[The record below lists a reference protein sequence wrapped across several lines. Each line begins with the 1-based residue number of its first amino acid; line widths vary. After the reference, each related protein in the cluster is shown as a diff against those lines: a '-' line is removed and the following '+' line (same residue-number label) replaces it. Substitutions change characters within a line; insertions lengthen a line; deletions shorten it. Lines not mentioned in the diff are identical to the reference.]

1 MNFKAYVV
9 AGLVLAVTA
18 LHYGGISGH
27 SAIHLLHRELYF
39 IPILLAGL
47 WFGLKISLIT
57 SIVITALYLPPM
69 LAGKMIHDTPFTVIA
84 QLVMFNV
91 VALLIGMLEDRRAK
105 EQERVLGA
113 ERLAVLGRAAAA
125 IGLEVK
131 DVAVAMR
138 RLVNEEDVVR
148 NSKVGPAIL
157 GEIDRLDRL
166 LAALVRFIP
175 SRHVPSTSLN
185 VNDIVAAST
194 NRLKEMGLKAGV
206 AIKLDVDPAGCRT
219 RAVSEDFG
227 GIIDALLKN
236 AIEVS
241 PPGATVTLAT
251 RLQGATCLIT
261 VRDNGPGIAPEHRDM
276 IFKPF
281 FSTKPNGQGLTLA
294 STKKFLSDIGGDM
307 TVESEHGKGAAFHM
321 HIPRE
326 RQGDDPLY
334 GGKSNQDT

>member
-1 MNFKAYVV
+1 MNIKAFAV
-9 AGLVLAVTA
+9 AGLILAVTA
-18 LHYGGISGH
+18 LHYGSVSDH
-27 SAIHLLHRELYF
+27 SAFHLLHRELYF
-39 IPILLAGL
+39 IPILLAGF

-57 SIVITALYLPPM
+57 SLAITVLYLPPM

-131 DVAVAMR
+131 DVAVALR
-138 RLVNEEDVVR
+138 RLVSEENEFH
-148 NSKVGPAIL
+148 NSKLKQDVL

-175 SRHVPSTSLN
+175 ARHVPSTSLN
-185 VNDIVAAST
+185 VNDIVAASA
-194 NRLKEMGLKAGV
+194 NRLKDMGFKAGV
-206 AIKLDVDPAGCRT
+206 AIQLDVDPAGCRT

-241 PPGATVTLAT
+241 PPGEVVTLAT
-251 RLQGATCLIT
+251 RLQGAVCQIT

-281 FSTKPNGQGLTLA
+281 FSTKPGGQGLTLA

-307 TVESEHGKGAAFHM
+307 TVESEQGKGAAFHM

-326 RQGDDPLY
+326 RVGDDPLY
-334 GGKSNQDT
+334 GVKSNQDG

>member
-1 MNFKAYVV
+1 MNFKAFVV
-9 AGLVLAVTA
+9 AILVLAVTT
-18 LHYGGISGH
+18 LHYDSVSGH
-27 SAIHLLHRELYF
+27 SSIHLLHRELYF
-39 IPILLAGL
+39 IPILLAGF
-47 WFGLKISLIT
+47 WFGLNISLIT
-57 SIVITALYLPPM
+57 SVVITVLYLPPM
-69 LAGKMIHDTPFTVIA
+69 FAGKMIHDTPFTVIA

-131 DVAVAMR
+131 DVAVALR
-138 RLVNEEDVVR
+138 RLVNEKNGFR
-148 NSKVGPAIL
+148 NSRMGPDML
-157 GEIDRLDRL
+157 GEIERLDRL

-175 SRHVPSTSLN
+175 PRHVPSTSLN
-185 VNDIVAAST
+185 VNDIVAASA
-194 NRLKEMGLKAGV
+194 NRLKVLGSKAGV

-219 RAVSEDFG
+219 RAISEDFG
-227 GIIDALLKN
+227 GIIDALVKN
-236 AIEVS
+236 AIEIS

-251 RLQGATCLIT
+251 RLQGPVCRIT
-261 VRDNGPGIAPEHRDM
+261 VRDNGPGIAPEHRDL
-276 IFKPF
+276 IFRPF
-281 FSTKPNGQGLTLA
+281 FSTKPDGQGLTLA